1 MNYLSTEFSL
11 FGRTFTPL
19 HLLAGLGTITFAT
32 TTLTVIRALHIY
44 LHRSK
49 ISRYHHPL
57 KTVTKN
63 DSRVGAS
70 DQPWGLVTGASS
82 GIGLEIANQL
92 AERGFN
98 VILHGRNEAK
108 LGKIVEGLQKKW
120 PVRAFKMLL
129 LDAALNEIPNFA
141 KTVLDCINGLNLT
154 VVIHNIGGSGEPVG
168 IKVETFEEYD
178 ATKVDSWINVN
189 LRFSTQLTRVL
200 LPTLI
205 KNQPALLMFI
215 SSGSALIAVPFM
227 SIYSGAKIYLNS
239 FAQVLRAEFKLAGHD
254 IEVQSQMP
262 GTVATETSGRS
273 EKDRGFTMPMADE
286 WVRSMFDKVGY
297 GSPVFSPWFGH
308 RVQAGIFGA
317 LPSFVTERLIV
328 SISKKVRKEI
338 NGANPA
344 TRDT

>member
-1 MNYLSTEFSL
+1 MEALSKPFRLPL
-11 FGRTFTPL
+11 FNTTLTPF
-19 HLLAGLGTITFAT
+19 HLLAALGTITLAT
-32 TTLTVIRALHIY
+32 TTLTLVRALHIG

-49 ISRYHHPL
+49 IARYHHPP
-57 KTVTKN
+57 KA
-63 DSRVGAS
+63 AS
-70 DQPWGLVTGASS
+70 KDPTTDNPWGLVTGASS

-108 LGKIVEGLQKKW
+108 LNKIVKDLQTKH
-120 PVRAFKMLL
+120 PSRSFKTLI
-129 LDAALNEIPNFA
+129 LDAASNDIPNFD
-141 KTVLDCINGLNLT
+141 KTIFICINGLNLT

-200 LPTLI
+200 LPTLV
-205 KNQPALLMFI
+205 KNQPALLIFI

-227 SIYSGAKIYLNS
+227 SIYSGAKVYLNS

-273 EKDRGFTMPMADE
+273 EKDRGFTMPMANE
-286 WVRSMFDKVGY
+286 WVRGMFDKVGY
-297 GSPVFSPWFGH
+297 GSVVFAPWFGH
-308 RVQAGIFGA
+308 RVQQGVFGA
-317 LPSFVTERLIV
+317 LPGFLTDRIIV
-328 SISKKVRKEI
+328 GISRKIRREI

-344 TRDT
+344 TRDK